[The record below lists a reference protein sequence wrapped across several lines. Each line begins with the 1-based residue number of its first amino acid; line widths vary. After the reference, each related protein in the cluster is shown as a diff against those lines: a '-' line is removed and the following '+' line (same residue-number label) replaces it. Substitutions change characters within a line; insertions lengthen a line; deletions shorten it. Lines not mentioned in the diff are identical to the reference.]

1 LDAYIVWLCWFSFP
15 EHYFDEFVRTMVL
28 IYAHMIVVTM
38 LLILCTVLALET
50 LQTDITAMLVAVN
63 MLVASMN
70 YFSGFYIPL

>member
-1 LDAYIVWLCWFSFP
+1 
-15 EHYFDEFVRTMVL
+15 MVL

-63 MLVASMN
+63 MLIASMN